1 MRDEIRRFI
10 SLLAIVGLLA
20 PAGWAQNPQQ
30 AVPPPQAP
38 LAPQVSPNQKGTI
51 RATVNLVEVD
61 VEVTDRNGN
70 PVKGLRQDQFSVAE
84 NGKEQKISSFDYFD
98 VERLEK
104 AGAEEIAPITI
115 PIGSVAQP
123 EEVRRQ
129 IRDRRMIVLFFDLTS
144 LQPNDLTRSTL
155 AAKQFLSKQMTPA
168 DLVGVVAFGN
178 QLKVVADFTNDRDLL
193 NSAVDALLPGK
204 ESQLAALSAATST
217 GIDAASTEDTD
228 AAFSA
233 DDTEFN
239 AFNTD
244 RKLIALESLADLLKD
259 IPGKKSVMQFTSGI
273 TQTGEDNRSQLRAT
287 TDAANRANMSI
298 YTVDSRGLLAEIPGG
313 DASVGASSGNAMY
326 SGAAV
331 FQQSG
336 ARQDSR
342 ETLATLASDTG
353 GRSFFDLGDLG
364 QAFHSVQSDTS
375 GYYLLGYYS
384 TNSEH
389 DGRWRTIRVK
399 LAGIPGA
406 RIRYRQGYYAPKD
419 FGVYTTE
426 DRERQLEDAMR
437 SDTPVVELPIAVE
450 TAYFRLD
457 NKRIFVPISA
467 KIASSALQWAQKSGR
482 HQVEFDFAAEVHDSQ
497 SGRIAGALRDT
508 ITVRLDSERYEEI
521 QQNALVYQGG
531 IILPPGNY
539 KMKFLARENESGRI
553 GTFEDDLKLPATQ
566 PDRMQLSSVV
576 LSSQLVEVQKSP
588 EVQTKAF
595 APDAKLKELPLD
607 VAGERIIPSVTRVF
621 TNQQMLY
628 IFFQAYVPEKIDLGQ
643 LRAGLEFFRNGA
655 RISQTP
661 VVAPAQVDEKTR
673 TASFRMSLPLN
684 TVDIGR
690 YTVQAVVVEAGGA
703 QAAFGRNYFALRAQT
718 VPPAPTP
725 AAGSGTGGN

>member
-1 MRDEIRRFI
+1 MEQYFRRLI
-10 SLLAIVGLLA
+10 ASLPIAGLLA
-20 PAGWAQNPQQ
+20 LAGMAQNPQRP
-30 AVPPPQAP
+30 APPPTP
-38 LAPQVSPNQKGTI
+38 PQVSASQKGAI
-51 RATVNLVEVD
+51 RAAVNLVEVD
-61 VEVTDRNGN
+61 VAVTDRDGK
-70 PVKGLRQDQFSVAE
+70 PLKGLRQGQFDIAEDGKDQT
-84 NGKEQKISSFDYFD
+84 ISAFDYYD
-98 VERLEK
+98 VEKLET
-104 AGAEEIAPITI
+104 AEAVDAAPITI
-115 PIGSVAQP
+115 PIGSVAPP
-123 EEVRRQ
+123 EDLRQ
-129 IRDRRMIVLFFDLTS
+129 QVRDRRMIVLFFDLTS

-155 AAKQFLSKQMTPA
+155 AAKQFLSRQMTSA

-178 QLKVVADFTNDRDLL
+178 QLRVIADFTNNRDLL
-193 NSAVDALLPGK
+193 DSAVDALLPGK
-204 ESQLAALSAATST
+204 EAQLAALAAATST
-217 GIDAASTEDTD
+217 GIDSAVTEDTNT
-228 AAFSA
+228 AFSA

-244 RKLIALESLADLLKD
+244 RKLAALESLADLLRD
-259 IPGKKSVMQFTSGI
+259 IPGKKSVLQFTSGI

-287 TDAANRANMSI
+287 TDAANRANMSV

-364 QAFHSVQSDTS
+364 QAFRSVQSDTA

-384 TNSEH
+384 TNAQH

-399 LAGIPGA
+399 LAGVPGA

-426 DRERQLEDAMR
+426 DRERQLEEAMR
-437 SDTPVVELPIAVE
+437 SDSPVVELPIAVE

-457 NKRIFVPISA
+457 NKQIFVPISA
-467 KIASSALQWAQKSGR
+467 KLASSALQWAQKSGR
-482 HQVEFDFAAEVHDSQ
+482 RQVEFDFAAEIHDGQ

-508 ITVRLDSERYEEI
+508 IVVRLDNERYEDL

-539 KMKFLARENESGRI
+539 KLKFLARENESGRI
-553 GTFEDDLKLPATQ
+553 GTFEDDLTLPAVQ

-576 LSSQLVEVQKSP
+576 LSSQLVAVRKSS
-588 EVQTKAF
+588 EVQTKTF
-595 APDAKLKELPLD
+595 APNAKVKELPLD
-607 VAGERIIPSVTRVF
+607 MGGERIVPSVTRVF
-621 TNQQMLY
+621 TSLQTLY
-628 IFFQAYVPEKIDLGQ
+628 VFFQAYAPQKVDPNQ

-661 VVAPAQVDEKTR
+661 IVGPAQVDDKTR
-673 TASFRMSLPLN
+673 TASFRISLPLN
-684 TVDIGR
+684 TVASGR
-690 YTVQAVVVEAGGA
+690 YAVEAVVVEPGGA
-703 QAAFGRNYFALRAQT
+703 QAAFGRNYFALRPPVT
-718 VPPAPTP
+718 VPAPASG
-725 AAGSGTGGN
+725 AGVGAGN